1 VHEWSCGTA
10 AVLDLARPGDVSAA
24 AGRRRSGLGVRRK
37 ALDESRVNLTDYAS
51 ALAIACSVPNLL
63 TDPDIPAV

>member
-1 VHEWSCGTA
+1 
-10 AVLDLARPGDVSAA
+10 
-24 AGRRRSGLGVRRK
+24 
-37 ALDESRVNLTDYAS
+37 LDESRVKLTDYAS